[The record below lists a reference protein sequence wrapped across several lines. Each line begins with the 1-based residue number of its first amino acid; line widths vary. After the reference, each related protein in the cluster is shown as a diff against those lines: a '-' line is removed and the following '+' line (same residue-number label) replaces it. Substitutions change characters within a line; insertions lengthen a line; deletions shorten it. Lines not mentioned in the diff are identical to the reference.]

1 MRKCRLLK
9 PMHKANLIDVMP
21 NQRLA
26 LVIVIAIFGISVA
39 LAISAYHDYTAKAQ
53 ARVEFNLMS
62 SPDTNIHRAHI
73 PTGEVNDVIWRIRRT
88 AVRNANG

>member
-1 MRKCRLLK
+1 MY
-9 PMHKANLIDVMP
+9 KANLIDVMP

-26 LVIVIAIFGISVA
+26 LVMVVAIIGISAA
-39 LAISAYHDYTAKAQ
+39 LAMPAYQDYTAKAQ
-53 ARVEFNLMS
+53 ARAEFNLMS
-62 SPDTNIHRAHI
+62 NPDTNIHSSHV